1 MAKAKEALKRS
12 KLDQLAQPT
21 LNEGESYDD
30 LLADRSAYE
39 DFDADAYFNGNGFG
53 FVRLQQLV
61 QEQRDRLLPMHRNGL
76 RLLKLVNTVLDFSRL
91 ESGRLRAA
99 YRPTDLADYTA
110 RLASTFRSAAERAGL
125 GSGPRGGIRRAGLTQ
140 QPCTDEA

>member
-1 MAKAKEALKRS
+1 M
-12 KLDQLAQPT
+12 Q
-21 LNEGESYDD
+21 
-30 LLADRSAYE
+30 
-39 DFDADAYFNGNGFG
+39 
-53 FVRLQQLV
+53 
-61 QEQRDRLLPMHRNGL
+61 RNGL

-125 GSGPRGGIRRAGLTQ
+125 RLDVDCPPLLRAGLRRPRDVGEDRL
-140 QPCTDEA
+140 QPALQRA